1 MAHIV
6 PFKAVRPSKKH
17 LQYFSSKSYKN
28 YTEEELQNTL
38 AKNPLSFLSIIHL
51 KKHLSD
57 SMTKAERYMLVK
69 NKYEDFKATNVLIKD
84 ETPAFYIYE
93 TVQGDGH
100 LFCGIIAGASVKDYN
115 TNVIKKH
122 EATITK
128 REKTF
133 KSYLKAVRFNAAPI
147 LLTFT
152 DDSIIEKGIQNAKE
166 NAREIQSWDT
176 ENESHKIWCIDHMM
190 DVDFIQTAFKKIPSL
205 YIADGHHRSASSAL
219 LAAEIDE
226 DCSNHKDAA
235 YTHFL
240 SYLIPEKQ
248 LKIYDYNRLIK
259 NLNGLTSEEF
269 LEKVK
274 LTFEVKKKGHQ
285 PYISSKKHE
294 ISMYLAGRFYSLSL
308 RKSKQ
313 EFGTAISQLDT
324 YILQTK
330 LLEPILGITNIR
342 TDKRISYV
350 HGKDSMNQIKT
361 AIDSGNQAVGF
372 GLFPI
377 QIQELKAIADSK
389 AVMPPKSTYIYPKLR
404 SGNTIYEF

>member
-133 KSYLKAVRFNAAPI
+133 KSYLKAVRFNAW
-147 LLTFT
+147 
-152 DDSIIEKGIQNAKE
+152 SE
-166 NAREIQSWDT
+166 
-176 ENESHKIWCIDHMM
+176 C
-190 DVDFIQTAFKKIPSL
+190 
-205 YIADGHHRSASSAL
+205 
-219 LAAEIDE
+219 
-226 DCSNHKDAA
+226 
-235 YTHFL
+235 
-240 SYLIPEKQ
+240 
-248 LKIYDYNRLIK
+248 
-259 NLNGLTSEEF
+259 NGF
-269 LEKVK
+269 
-274 LTFEVKKKGHQ
+274 
-285 PYISSKKHE
+285 
-294 ISMYLAGRFYSLSL
+294 
-308 RKSKQ
+308 
-313 EFGTAISQLDT
+313 
-324 YILQTK
+324 
-330 LLEPILGITNIR
+330 
-342 TDKRISYV
+342 
-350 HGKDSMNQIKT
+350 
-361 AIDSGNQAVGF
+361 
-372 GLFPI
+372 
-377 QIQELKAIADSK
+377 
-389 AVMPPKSTYIYPKLR
+389 ST
-404 SGNTIYEF
+404 